1 MNKSATMRVEDI
13 GLPMEAAYSIL
24 NQGVTQGLAADF
36 ATCRQRFLFRVNGW
50 RLDNNDSDALYF
62 GSLCHG
68 MLEKFHGRASKFPGV
83 MLKKWLAEYL
93 KANPKPD
100 SEEIY
105 LKAEALLSV
114 YFEVFKKDPEKH
126 TPVRTE
132 EVFSVT
138 AMGANLRGR
147 KDFVYKLKTDK
158 KWMMEHKTKSRVD
171 QEYLAMSLAFDI
183 QNCFYDLSEN
193 LEHGSP
199 FIGIQY
205 NILRTPAFRLSEKK
219 GETGPEFLARMKKE
233 IRANHA
239 DYFFRYEVTFAPQD
253 RARFKRELQA
263 KLDEM
268 KLYLKGKLAHYRNEA
283 ACQTP
288 YRCNFLR
295 ACSSGFMTGYSKSKI
310 IFPEL
315 EE

>member
-1 MNKSATMRVEDI
+1 MNIKPAQIKVSDI
-13 GLPMEAAYSIL
+13 GLPDEKQFSIL
-24 NQGVTQGLAADF
+24 EQGVTQGLAADF

-50 RLDNNDSDALYF
+50 RLDNNEGDALYF

-68 MLEKFHGRASKFPGV
+68 MLEKFHGGKAKFPGV
-83 MLKKWLAEYL
+83 LLKKWLAEYRV
-93 KANPKPD
+93 ANPRD
-100 SEEIY
+100 NGEEIY

-114 YFEVFKKDPEKH
+114 YFEVHKTDPQKH
-126 TPVRTE
+126 TPIRTE
-132 EVFSVT
+132 EIFSVT

-147 KDFVYKLKTDK
+147 KDFVYSLKNNK

-199 FIGIQY
+199 FVGIQY
-205 NILRTPAFRLSEKK
+205 NILRTPQLRLGKNEDAE
-219 GETGPEFLARMKKE
+219 GYLARMKAE
-233 IRANHA
+233 IRANHT
-239 DYFFRYEVTFAPQD
+239 DYFFRYEVTFTPAD
-253 RARFKRELQA
+253 RARFKKDLQA

-268 KLYLKGKLAHYRNEA
+268 KLYLTGKLAHYRNEA

-288 YRCNFLR
+288 YRCNYLR
-295 ACSSGFMTGYSKSKI
+295 ACSSGFMAGYSKSKI
-310 IFPEL
+310 IYPEL